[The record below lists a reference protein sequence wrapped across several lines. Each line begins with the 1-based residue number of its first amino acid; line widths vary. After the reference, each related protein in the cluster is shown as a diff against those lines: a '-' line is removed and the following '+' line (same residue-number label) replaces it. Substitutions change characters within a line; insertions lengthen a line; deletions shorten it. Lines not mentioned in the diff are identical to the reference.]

1 MPIYK
6 YLDVNSIHITNKD
19 LRYLDDRWSQ
29 AIAYDK
35 KLGQFYI
42 PQITPDIAA
51 EIGDLAVSAT
61 ENGYIVM
68 IPVDNSDP
76 IIVKQF
82 LAMLRHDG
90 HLSDHFVNII
100 GYAIEQGAYMVCFDA
115 DAVEEPGLFE
125 TPEN

>member
-6 YLDVNSIHITNKD
+6 YLDVNSIHITTKD
-19 LRYLDDRWSQ
+19 WQYLGDRWSH
-29 AIAYDK
+29 ATACGNK
-35 KLGQFYI
+35 QFYI
-42 PQITPDIAA
+42 PQITNDMAA
-51 EIGDLAVSAT
+51 ELGDLAISAT

-90 HLSDHFVNII
+90 YLSDYFVNII
-100 GYAIEQGAYMVCFDA
+100 GYAIESGAYMVCFDA

-125 TPEN
+125 TPEE

>member
-35 KLGQFYI
+35 KQFYI
-42 PQITPDIAA
+42 PQITNDMAA
-51 EIGDLAVSAT
+51 ELGDLAISAT

-90 HLSDHFVNII
+90 YLSDYFVKII
-100 GYAIEQGAYMVCFDA
+100 EHAIECGTYMVCFDA

-125 TPEN
+125 TPEE

>member
-6 YLDVNSIHITNKD
+6 YLDVSTAHITTKD
-19 LRYLDDRWSQ
+19 LQYLDDRWDS
-29 AIAYDK
+29 ATACGNK
-35 KLGQFYI
+35 QFYI

-51 EIGDLAVSAT
+51 ELGDLAISAT
-61 ENGYIVM
+61 ETGYIVS

-90 HLSDHFVNII
+90 YLSDHFVKII
-100 GYAIEQGAYMVCFDA
+100 EHAIECGTYMVCFDA

-125 TPEN
+125 TPED

>member
-6 YLDVNSIHITNKD
+6 YLDVSTAHITTKD
-19 LRYLDDRWSQ
+19 LQYLDDRWGS
-29 AIAYDK
+29 AAACGNK
-35 KLGQFYI
+35 QFYI
-42 PQITPDIAA
+42 PQITNDMAA
-51 EIGDLAVSAT
+51 ELGDLAISAT

-90 HLSDHFVNII
+90 YLSDYFVKII
-100 GYAIEQGAYMVCFDA
+100 GYAIESGAYMVVFDA

-125 TPEN
+125 TPEE